1 MKDSIDDDDDDD
13 DDWDESNELEEL
25 DLGFNILPGSL
36 FQLMAIKNIFNIKN
50 ILRIKNILIQ
60 RGSKL
65 ILEQVYHIPY
75 QSPRAYLSCNLD
87 SGLTSTE
94 PSLTS

>member
-50 ILRIKNILIQ
+50 ILIQ

>member
-1 MKDSIDDDDDDD
+1 MKDSIDDDDDDE
-13 DDWDESNELEEL
+13 WDESNELEEL

-50 ILRIKNILIQ
+50 ILIQ

-87 SGLTSTE
+87 SGSTSTE
-94 PSLTS
+94 PSITS

>member
-1 MKDSIDDDDDDD
+1 MKDSIDDDDDDE
-13 DDWDESNELEEL
+13 WDESNELEEL

-36 FQLMAIKNIFNIKN
+36 FQLMAIKNIFN
-50 ILRIKNILIQ
+50 IKNILIQ

>member
-1 MKDSIDDDDDDD
+1 MKDSIDDDDDDDD

-50 ILRIKNILIQ
+50 ILIQ

-94 PSLTS
+94 PSITS

>member
-1 MKDSIDDDDDDD
+1 MKDSIDDDDDDE
-13 DDWDESNELEEL
+13 WDESNELEEL

-50 ILRIKNILIQ
+50 ILIQ

-65 ILEQVYHIPY
+65 ILELVYHIPY

-94 PSLTS
+94 PSITS